1 MDHDQPPGR
10 GSRHSVTAFFDDRAH
25 ADKARA
31 DLLAAGF
38 RDEDIALKAV
48 EQAAA
53 DTVSGS
59 HREGIL
65 RSLFDIFV
73 FMPPPDQ
80 LTYAEALQRGGVAL
94 AVRTSPEGYERAI
107 DILDRDGAV
116 NLDERE
122 AAWRS
127 EGATAAP
134 TVPREGGPGSPEQA
148 AFEADNRHDP
158 LISPTANRD
167 VRERIGTGTANMAA
181 ATDPA
186 PESAA
191 ATMTPVPSTPSTPST
206 AVRDTAHGRE
216 RVRSYVDG
224 TDAMP
229 PGPDPQI

>member
-1 MDHDQPPGR
+1 MDYDQPPGR

-65 RSLFDIFV
+65 RSLVDIFV

-107 DILDRDGAV
+107 DILDRDGAA

-122 AAWRS
+122 ATWMS
-127 EGATAAP
+127 EGAMPSPA
-134 TVPREGGPGSPEQA
+134 VPREGGPGSPEQA
-148 AFEADNRHDP
+148 TFEADNRHDP
-158 LISPTANRD
+158 LVNPTANRD

-191 ATMTPVPSTPSTPST
+191 ATAPPAPPRPST
-206 AVRDTAHGRE
+206 AVRDTTHGRE
-216 RVRSYVDG
+216 RVRSYIDS

>member
-1 MDHDQPPGR
+1 MDHDQTPKR
-10 GSRHSVTAFFDDRAH
+10 DSRHSVTAFFDDRTH
-25 ADKARA
+25 ADRARA

-38 RDEDIALKAV
+38 RDEDIVLKAV
-48 EQAAA
+48 EQTAAE
-53 DTVSGS
+53 TVSRS
-59 HREGIL
+59 HREGVL
-65 RSLFDIFV
+65 RSLIDIFV

-94 AVRTSPEGYERAI
+94 AVRTPSEGYERAI

-127 EGATAAP
+127 EVGMPAP
-134 TVPREGGPGSPEQA
+134 AVPREGGPGSSEQA

-158 LISPTANRD
+158 LVNPAANRD

-191 ATMTPVPSTPSTPST
+191 ITPTPVSSA
-206 AVRDTAHGRE
+206 AVRDTTHGRE
-216 RVRSYVDG
+216 RVRSYIDG

-229 PGPDPQI
+229 PGTDPQI